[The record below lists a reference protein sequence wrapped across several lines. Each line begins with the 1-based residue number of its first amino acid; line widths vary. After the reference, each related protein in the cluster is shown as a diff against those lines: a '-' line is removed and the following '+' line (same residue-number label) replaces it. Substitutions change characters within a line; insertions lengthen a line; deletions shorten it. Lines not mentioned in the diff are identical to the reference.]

1 LDHTPTITSATNADS
16 PSADNRIETYDYAVN
31 GAVVASTQNSFDSFK
46 RVEEKVYTVGNKEYA
61 QKMYFDRSR
70 VTSVRDTVANT
81 TKMNY
86 YYYDDCNRIVRV
98 DMGGMTTAYHYDV
111 YGQLVREDNQSLDM
125 TMVYEYNNIGNL
137 ISAKKYSYTASTS
150 SPSGTPVTTSFGY
163 SNDKLTTFGGATIA
177 YSSIGCPTTYEGK
190 SLTWTKGKL
199 SRMFSGTLATG
210 TSSYNYTY
218 NAFGQRVSRTY
229 SYLPSNSSAVQI
241 GQLTEY
247 NKSYYYDHAGRLISE
262 NVSKAYYSAGS
273 TSESIV
279 FLYDESGI
287 IGIAR
292 TVGSTTNAYYFQRNL
307 LGDVVAIYDT
317 SGNMVAKYLYDAW
330 GNCTISSETTN
341 YAVANANPIRYRGYY
356 YDDDTGLYYCNARY
370 YSPKWRRFISPDDTT
385 YLNPKTVNG
394 LNLYC
399 YCYNDPINYIDFSGK
414 FPIAIEAI
422 NTLISGAL
430 DLYEYLLEKSLD
442 YLLNQPKMT
451 MDVAKRLA
459 REGGHIQS
467 ARAIMRSQQSTIA
480 LTRDSL
486 ETVRKAGK
494 TLGKAL
500 LVADIAWSLGEN
512 LLSGEKS
519 WLSDTVVDAG
529 IAGAIYGLSFVPY
542 VGFFLSLGATIST
555 FVFEDEIDQFKDWFY
570 EGWSEFWDFS

>member
-1 LDHTPTITSATNADS
+1 
-16 PSADNRIETYDYAVN
+16 
-31 GAVVASTQNSFDSFK
+31 
-46 RVEEKVYTVGNKEYA
+46 
-61 QKMYFDRSR
+61 
-70 VTSVRDTVANT
+70 
-81 TKMNY
+81 
-86 YYYDDCNRIVRV
+86 
-98 DMGGMTTAYHYDV
+98 
-111 YGQLVREDNQSLDM
+111 
-125 TMVYEYNNIGNL
+125 
-137 ISAKKYSYTASTS
+137 
-150 SPSGTPVTTSFGY
+150 
-163 SNDKLTTFGGATIA
+163 
-177 YSSIGCPTTYEGK
+177 
-190 SLTWTKGKL
+190 
-199 SRMFSGTLATG
+199 
-210 TSSYNYTY
+210 
-218 NAFGQRVSRTY
+218 
-229 SYLPSNSSAVQI
+229 
-241 GQLTEY
+241 
-247 NKSYYYDHAGRLISE
+247 
-262 NVSKAYYSAGS
+262 
-273 TSESIV
+273 V